1 MPTLENKIC
10 KECQFEEGHSFACSQ
25 FKEVKWEKLESMEEP
40 TKKCAHKTLDPM
52 FPSCEHCLD
61 CPWTECADNEEPP
74 EEELNELIRDLTK
87 VGSISKSEVKRRIS
101 QLLAKHKE
109 EIKEKLKHIAMID
122 HGKEPK
128 YFVKDV
134 LKILD

>member
-1 MPTLENKIC
+1 MPTLENKTNSCCNKCDDPFPGIGVAKIC
-10 KECQFEEGHSFACSQ
+10 NSYKCICHQEPPKECQ
-25 FKEVKWEKLESMEEP
+25 
-40 TKKCAHKTLDPM
+40 HKTLDSK
-52 FPSCEHCLD
+52 FPTCQHCLD
-61 CPWTECADNEEPP
+61 CPWAKCHEDTEPP

-101 QLLAKHKE
+101 QLLAKQKE